1 MGFEAY
7 YLRGVDEMF
16 IIALFIILSVVFYIY
31 YKVSIL
37 RTKDS
42 LLQKYTNAKSRVCFG
57 SFLIFFA
64 INQYLAYQQ
73 KFVLI
78 ISLIFFVLGIMQA
91 VDGYKEAKHYRNEW
105 RRLYPEGN

>member
-1 MGFEAY
+1 
-7 YLRGVDEMF
+7 MF
-16 IIALFIILSVVFYIY
+16 IVAILILLAAVFYIY

-42 LLQKYTNAKSRVCFG
+42 LLQKYTNAKSRICLG
-57 SFLIFFA
+57 SFLFFFA

-78 ISLIFFVLGIMQA
+78 ISLIFFVLGIMQI
-91 VDGYKEAKHYRNEW
+91 VDGWKEAKHYRSEW
-105 RRLYPEGN
+105 RRLYPSES

>member
-1 MGFEAY
+1 MKCLLFHFIFC
-7 YLRGVDEMF
+7 LRLSFTFIIKFLFYNLEGVYEMF
-16 IIALFIILSVVFYIY
+16 IVTILILLTSVFYIY

-42 LLQKYTNAKSRVCFG
+42 LLQKYTNAKSRICLG
-57 SFLIFFA
+57 SFLFFFA

-78 ISLIFFVLGIMQA
+78 ISLIFFVLGI
-91 VDGYKEAKHYRNEW
+91 
-105 RRLYPEGN
+105 

>member
-1 MGFEAY
+1 
-7 YLRGVDEMF
+7 MF
-16 IIALFIILSVVFYIY
+16 VIALLIMLTVVFYIY

-42 LLQKYTNAKSRVCFG
+42 LLQKYTNAKSRICLG
-57 SFLIFFA
+57 GFLFFFA

-78 ISLIFFVLGIMQA
+78 ISLIFFVLGIMQV
-91 VDGYKEAKHYRNEW
+91 VDGWKEAKHYRKEW
-105 RRLYPEGN
+105 RRLYPSEN